1 MTSDSLMIHFS
12 FFGSIMGKS
21 KQKHKSTRETQI
33 SENSRSARKRAKQDV
48 VHRMVVTSLKRKTK
62 GDVYVNMKI
71 IIDDAIS
78 VSPRMTQY
86 SIKYSTRRHKQKISN
101 NKILDKEEAETDKS
115 EHQTSVLGIL
125 STTNVNGGI
134 PKLSALKN
142 KKNIQARMD

>member
-62 GDVYVNMKI
+62 GDVYVNIKI

-101 NKILDKEEAETDKS
+101 NKILDK
-115 EHQTSVLGIL
+115 
-125 STTNVNGGI
+125 
-134 PKLSALKN
+134 
-142 KKNIQARMD
+142 